1 MSLSNWVLNSYIIS
15 ISNGGRVRLKKETL
29 KLFLVFILFIFV
41 WIIANM
47 FNMNILWFVIVCV
60 IAIRYIVKEKNVDR
74 KDIIIACVFGVIS
87 MPSNLIM
94 GLVTIPAYLGA
105 MCIFKGSNNE
115 VFVIGS
121 GKKQIAI
128 SFSIAIGIGIFLGV
142 INLFLAMAP
151 INFSVKL
158 KWFLDAIRAGVTEE
172 IIFRLFFFAICVAIV
187 KDKKMSKAENVL
199 SYLVMTIPHVLIHF
213 NFETVDL
220 GSIIV
225 LFVLFGLPFAVLQR
239 KRDLASAI
247 VAHSVVDLIRF
258 VLLGI

>member
-1 MSLSNWVLNSYIIS
+1 M
-15 ISNGGRVRLKKETL
+15 KKEAL
-29 KLFLVFILFIFV
+29 KLFWVFIFFIFV
-41 WIIANM
+41 WAIANM

-60 IAIRYIVKEKNVDR
+60 VAIRYVVKEKNIDK
-74 KDIIIACVFGVIS
+74 KDVIIACAFGVVS

-94 GLVTIPAYLGA
+94 GLVTIPSYLGA
-105 MCIFKGSNNE
+105 ASILKGSNNE
-115 VFVIGS
+115 VFVIRS
-121 GKKQIAI
+121 GKKQTSI
-128 SFSIAIGIGIFLGV
+128 SFSIAMGIGIFLGV
-142 INLFLAMAP
+142 INLFLANAP

-158 KWFLDAIRAGVTEE
+158 EWFLDAIRAGVTEE
-172 IIFRLFFFAICVAIV
+172 IIFRLFFFAICVAVV

-199 SYLVMTIPHVLIHF
+199 SYLIMTIPHVLIHF
-213 NFETVDL
+213 NFETIDL

-239 KRDLASAI
+239 KRDLTSAI

>member
-1 MSLSNWVLNSYIIS
+1 M
-15 ISNGGRVRLKKETL
+15 KKEEL
-29 KLFLVFILFIFV
+29 KLFWVFILFIFV

-47 FNMNILWFVIVCV
+47 FNMNILWFVIVGV
-60 IAIRYIVKEKNVDR
+60 IAIRYIVKEKNIDR
-74 KDIIIACVFGVIS
+74 KDIIIACTFGVVS
-87 MPSNLIM
+87 MPSAFGAVFILSELIM

-105 MCIFKGSNNE
+105 MSILKGSNNK
-115 VFVIGS
+115 VSVIRS
-121 GKKQIAI
+121 GKKQIAV

-142 INLFLAMAP
+142 INLLLANFP

-158 KWFLDAIRAGVTEE
+158 KWFLDAINAGVTEE

-187 KDKKMSKAENVL
+187 KDKKMSKSENVL
-199 SYLVMTIPHVLIHF
+199 SYLIMTIPHVLIHF

-247 VAHSVVDLIRF
+247 AAHSVVDLIRF
-258 VLLGI
+258 VLVGI

>member
-1 MSLSNWVLNSYIIS
+1 M
-15 ISNGGRVRLKKETL
+15 KKEAL
-29 KLFLVFILFIFV
+29 KLFVVFILFIFV

-47 FNMNILWFVIVCV
+47 FNMNILWFVIVSV
-60 IAIRYIVKEKNVDR
+60 IAIRYIVKGKNIDR
-74 KDIIIACVFGVIS
+74 KDIIIACAFGVVS

-105 MCIFKGSNNE
+105 ASILKGSNNE
-115 VFVIGS
+115 VFVIRS
-121 GKKQIAI
+121 GKKAIAI
-128 SFSIAIGIGIFLGV
+128 SFSIAIGIGIFLGA
-142 INLFLAMAP
+142 INLCLANAP
-151 INFSVKL
+151 INFSIKL

-187 KDKKMSKAENVL
+187 KDKKMSKAENVM
-199 SYLVMTIPHVLIHF
+199 SYLIMTIPHVLIHF
-213 NFETVDL
+213 NLETVNL

-225 LFVLFGLPFAVLQR
+225 LFLLFGFPFAVMQR
-239 KRDLASAI
+239 KRDLTSAI

>member
-1 MSLSNWVLNSYIIS
+1 MEYII
-15 ISNGGRVRLKKETL
+15 ITIFNGGRIRLKKEAL
-29 KLFLVFILFIFV
+29 KLFWVFIFFMFV
-41 WIIANM
+41 WVIANM

-60 IAIRYIVKEKNVDR
+60 VAIRYVVKEKNIDK
-74 KDIIIACVFGVIS
+74 KDVIIACAFGVVS

-105 MCIFKGSNNE
+105 ASILKGSNNK
-115 VFVIGS
+115 VLVIRS
-121 GKKQIAI
+121 GKKQTAI
-128 SFSIAIGIGIFLGV
+128 SFSIAMGIGIFLGV
-142 INLFLAMAP
+142 INLFLANAP

-199 SYLVMTIPHVLIHF
+199 SYLIMTIPHVLIHF

-239 KRDLASAI
+239 KRDLTSAI

>member
-1 MSLSNWVLNSYIIS
+1 M
-15 ISNGGRVRLKKETL
+15 KKEEL
-29 KLFLVFILFIFV
+29 KLFWVFILFIFV

-60 IAIRYIVKEKNVDR
+60 IAIRYIVKEKNIDR
-74 KDIIIACVFGVIS
+74 KDIIIACTFGVIS
-87 MPSNLIM
+87 MPSAFGAVFIPSELIM

-105 MCIFKGSNNE
+105 MSILKDSNNE
-115 VFVIGS
+115 VSVIRS
-121 GKKQIAI
+121 GKKQIAV

-142 INLFLAMAP
+142 INLLLANFP

-158 KWFLDAIRAGVTEE
+158 KWFLDAINAGVTEE

-199 SYLVMTIPHVLIHF
+199 SYLIMTIPHVLIHF

-258 VLLGI
+258 VLVGI

>member
-1 MSLSNWVLNSYIIS
+1 M
-15 ISNGGRVRLKKETL
+15 KKEAL
-29 KLFLVFILFIFV
+29 KLFWVFILFIFV

-60 IAIRYIVKEKNVDR
+60 IAIRYIVKEKNIDR
-74 KDIIIACVFGVIS
+74 KDIIIACTFGVVS
-87 MPSNLIM
+87 MPSAFGAVFIPSELIM

-105 MCIFKGSNNE
+105 MSILKGSNNE
-115 VFVIGS
+115 VSVIRS
-121 GKKQIAI
+121 GKKQIAV

-142 INLFLAMAP
+142 INLLLANFP

-158 KWFLDAIRAGVTEE
+158 KWFLDAINAGVTEE

-199 SYLVMTIPHVLIHF
+199 SYLIMTIPHVLIHF

-258 VLLGI
+258 VLVGI